1 LREKILNITGA
12 LEALIPIVSVTLGIG
27 MIVVSILAKHRRQM
41 QELDHRH
48 KERMAAIDKGLD
60 LPPDPVSERIVAARE
75 AGIVGRGAGGGGAGS
90 RYLLRGLIWLGVGL
104 AVALTD
110 SGFRDYGW
118 IGVAVGVAYLIYYAV
133 EGRRE
138 APPPGH
144 GGPPA

>member
-1 LREKILNITGA
+1 MNITDA
-12 LEALIPIVSVTLGIG
+12 LGALIPIVAITLGIG
-27 MIVVSILAKHRRQM
+27 MIIVTILAKHRRQM

-48 KERMAAIDKGLD
+48 KERMAAIDKGLE
-60 LPPDPVSERIVAARE
+60 LPPDPVSEQIAAARD
-75 AGIVGRGAGGGGAGS
+75 AGIVDRVVRGGGAGS
-90 RYLLRGLIWLGVGL
+90 RYLLRGLVWLGVGL

-138 APPPGH
+138 APPSGH

>member
-1 LREKILNITGA
+1 LKEKRVNITGV
-12 LEALIPIVSVTLGIG
+12 LGALIPIVSITLGIG
-27 MIVVSILAKHRRQM
+27 MIIVSILVKHRRQM

-60 LPPDPVSERIVAARE
+60 LPPDPVSEQIVTARE
-75 AGIVGRGAGGGGAGS
+75 AGIVGRAGGGGS
-90 RYLLRGLIWLGVGL
+90 RYLLRGLVWLGVGL

-138 APPPGH
+138 APPSGH
-144 GGPPA
+144 GGPPP

>member
-1 LREKILNITGA
+1 LREKRVNITDA
-12 LEALIPIVSVTLGIG
+12 LGALIPILSITLGIG
-27 MIVVSILAKHRRQM
+27 MIIVTILVRHRRQM
-41 QELDHRH
+41 QELDNRH

-60 LPPDPVSERIVAARE
+60 LPPDPVSEQIVAARE
-75 AGIVGRGAGGGGAGS
+75 AGIVGREARGGGAGS

-110 SGFRDYGW
+110 NGFRDYGW

-138 APPPGH
+138 APPSGH

>member
-1 LREKILNITGA
+1 VDITAA
-12 LEALIPIVSVTLGIG
+12 LGALIPIVSVTLGIG
-27 MIVVSILAKHRRQM
+27 MIIVSILVKHRRQM

-48 KERMAAIDKGLD
+48 KERMAAIEKGLD
-60 LPPDPVSERIVAARE
+60 LPTDPVSARIEVARE
-75 AGIVGRGAGGGGAGS
+75 AAGLVGTRGAGSGGAGS

-110 SGFRDYGW
+110 SGIRDYGW

-133 EGRRE
+133 EGRRKG
-138 APPPGH
+138 PPPGH